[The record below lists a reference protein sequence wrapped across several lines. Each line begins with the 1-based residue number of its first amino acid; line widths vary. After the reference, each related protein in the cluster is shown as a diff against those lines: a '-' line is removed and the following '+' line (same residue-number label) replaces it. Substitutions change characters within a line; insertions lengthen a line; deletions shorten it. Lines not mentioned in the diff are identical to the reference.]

1 MESPSLRAS
10 LAGDDWFG
18 AVRRRP
24 SARLRRRAR
33 KGDECDERG
42 VAART
47 SGGEKRRVFKASLA
61 HQLSDAV
68 ERASHDVATVTHPKI
83 LAAVKASG
91 GDAAR
96 AHADAVLTMLFA
108 GVGDPRRA
116 LLVAHANE
124 VIDGA
129 ALELAKLA

>member
-42 VAART
+42 GNCSA
-47 SGGEKRRVFKASLA
+47 EKRRVFKASLA